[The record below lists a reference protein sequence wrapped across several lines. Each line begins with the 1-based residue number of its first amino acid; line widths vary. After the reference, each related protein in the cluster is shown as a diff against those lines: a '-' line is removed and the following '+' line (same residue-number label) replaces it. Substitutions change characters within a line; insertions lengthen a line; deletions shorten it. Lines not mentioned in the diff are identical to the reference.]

1 MNAAHGLSG
10 AARRVADSARSLVRL
25 ELQLAATEVKH
36 KLKALAAGLGLVV
49 AAAVLGFF
57 ALVFALAAAA
67 AAIATTLSVWL
78 TLLVMFGGL
87 LLVAGIL
94 GAIGAGLLR
103 KGSSPVPEQALE
115 EARLTT
121 EALRNGH

>member
-1 MNAAHGLSG
+1 
-10 AARRVADSARSLVRL
+10 
-25 ELQLAATEVKH
+25 
-36 KLKALAAGLGLVV
+36 V